1 MVAFLSGAMAG
12 LFGGRRRLLVFLP
25 VATIALAGCAQV
37 GGPTLTFWDIIYSM
51 IAFFFWVTIIW
62 IFIAIFGDIWRRKDL
77 SGAMKAVWII
87 GIIILPFLGALI
99 YMVARPKNAPI
110 DTYGYAPAGAGASR
124 SVADELEKLAKL
136 KADGAITDAEYET
149 LKQNALAATGS

>member
-62 IFIAIFGDIWRRKDL
+62 IFIAIFGDIFRRTDIH
-77 SGAMKAVWII
+77 G
-87 GIIILPFLGALI
+87 G
-99 YMVARPKNAPI
+99 ARP
-110 DTYGYAPAGAGASR
+110 AGS
-124 SVADELEKLAKL
+124 S
-136 KADGAITDAEYET
+136 
-149 LKQNALAATGS
+149 